1 MLYKLIIS
9 LLFAHITAYGFEI
22 TVTNKTGFDI
32 EITRIMPPLR
42 ANDQHGK
49 PMSII
54 GKTRVLAKDQSVKLF
69 AKNHGLADLTVQGVY
84 QGKKVGPQTI
94 IRSVSKT
101 GFTGTQALDIYY
113 SNKLQKF
120 YYKKV

>member
-1 MLYKLIIS
+1 MVYKLIIS
-9 LLFAHITAYGFEI
+9 LVLANLTTYSFEL
-22 TVTNKTGFDI
+22 TVNNKTGFDI

-42 ANDQHGK
+42 AIDQHGK

-54 GKTRVLAKDQSVKLF
+54 GKTRTLAKDQSVKLF
-69 AKNHGLADLTVQGVY
+69 AKNHGLADLTVQGIY

-101 GFTGTQALDIYY
+101 GFTGTQALDIYF
-113 SNKLQKF
+113 SDKLQKF